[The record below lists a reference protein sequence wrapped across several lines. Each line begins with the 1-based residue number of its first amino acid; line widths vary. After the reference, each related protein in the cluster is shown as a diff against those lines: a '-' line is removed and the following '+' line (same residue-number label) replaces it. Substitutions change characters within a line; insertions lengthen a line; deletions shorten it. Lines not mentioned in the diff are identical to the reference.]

1 MSARKSHKKRQ
12 RPSSVKKKKC
22 ILFTGLRD
30 RKHGT
35 TPRAK
40 WENYQG
46 SQKADGKSKEKALGH
61 SFLGGFCWK
70 DKAR

>member
-1 MSARKSHKKRQ
+1 MSARNSTRRDRGQAQLKKQ
-12 RPSSVKKKKC
+12 KC
-22 ILFTGLRD
+22 ILLTGLRD

-40 WENYQG
+40 WGNYQG